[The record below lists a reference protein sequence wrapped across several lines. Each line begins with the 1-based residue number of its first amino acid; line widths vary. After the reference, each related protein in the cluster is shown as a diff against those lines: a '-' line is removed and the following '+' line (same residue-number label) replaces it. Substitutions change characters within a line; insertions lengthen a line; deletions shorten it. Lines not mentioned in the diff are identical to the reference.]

1 VVISQHVIK
10 LKIFITVQT
19 WKPGEVV
26 DLGDSVSQNLDGL
39 SVCSDYR
46 LLSLEKLDK
55 VLGFTNCV
63 RLHWPSGWPKCGDLC
78 SKLKGAQS

>member
-1 VVISQHVIK
+1 MVISQHVIK
-10 LKIFITVQT
+10 LKIFITVPT

-26 DLGDSVSQNLDGL
+26 DLGDSLSQNLDRL

-55 VLGFTNCV
+55 GLGFTNCV
-63 RLHWPSGWPKCGDLC
+63 RLHWPSGWPKCGALC
-78 SKLKGAQS
+78 LKLKGAQS